1 MFHRRQ
7 WLTGLAALPF
17 AREILAHADPIA
29 APSRPATPA
38 PARRAARSTAASP
51 RRGFAPRLPGRE
63 VLRRRSFPNI
73 VLTTHEGKQVRFYD
87 DLLKDKIVILNL
99 MYASCNGICPTT
111 TANLKQVHKLL
122 RAEVTRDIFIY
133 SLTLKPEEDTP
144 DKLRDYARLHRVRDP
159 SWQFLT
165 GNSDEVDLLRHKLGF
180 ADPNPEI
187 DRDKSRHSGMLRY
200 GNEPLAVWGTCQG
213 SADPT
218 WIAQEIQFAVPRE
231 LKRHPR
237 SND

>member
-87 DLLKDKIVILNL
+87 DLLKDKIVILNA
-99 MYASCNGICPTT
+99 MYAKCEGVCPTT
-111 TANLKQVHKLL
+111 ISNLKTVRNIL
-122 RAEVTRDIFIY
+122 RREIDHDIYFY
-133 SLTLKPEEDTP
+133 SMTVKPEQDSPAALKE
-144 DKLRDYARLHRVRDP
+144 YARLHGIKDP
-159 SWQFLT
+159 HWLFLT
-165 GNSDEVDLLRHKLGF
+165 GKPDEMDLLRHKLGF
-180 ADPNPEI
+180 ADPNPEK
-187 DRDKSRHSGMLRY
+187 DKDKSRHSGVLRY
-200 GNEPLAVWGTCQG
+200 GNEPMSIWGMCQG
-213 SADPT
+213 SAEPE
-218 WIAQEIQFAVPRE
+218 WIAQEIGFAVPRQF
-231 LKRHPR
+231 KRHPR
-237 SND
+237 VND